1 MKETIKKIIVSV
13 MAMASITTFFVGCS
27 GNQESLPPDT
37 STTVSSSITETPGV
51 PVATGEFTVQFAY
64 WFDSITEPFT
74 NAFEAT
80 GKTLLGKIPIYKDTE
95 GNELIVSGRNP
106 VYLDDGKIAPN
117 DLFKHLRTEATGERV
132 YAYLE
137 TPADEIATKFEQLL
151 KDTGTTQLTSLAER
165 ISSDNRLTFLDGV
178 RYDVYVNNMPTDIT
192 YSTAD
197 KVIPIYSVL
206 NKLNLA
212 WFKGD
217 VTNNTATLKL
227 YTGVGTIAI
236 QIETDENGVYIW
248 SYPDQI
254 DTGVANGSEF
264 RFTTNGFSLSPE
276 KIQTLLGYDVDVYSG
291 GTNYI
296 NIVTD
301 NKDLITSSSDLNIE
315 NPMDI
320 NDVLNPELNYE
331 DTSKPIVKPDTSEPT
346 ESSDTSSSEP
356 TSDTHE
362 PTSEPTSSS
371 TPSQPTTS
379 QPTSSSSNSNNSKP
393 TGDTSSSSS
402 SGGTSSSSSTT
413 SKPTTS
419 TGTTSTWNPDAPGN
433 TPGPYGG
440 YYDASGKLHAINKNV
455 PRDSSG
461 YPVVSFWSEDGSY
474 KMTKAD
480 MEKQREIESKI
491 FSGELSA
498 EDILA
503 MLEGRS

>member
-37 STTVSSSITETPGV
+37 STTISSSVTETPGV

-95 GNELIVSGRNP
+95 GNELIVSGHNP
-106 VYLDDGKIAPN
+106 IYLDDGKIAPN
-117 DLFKHLRTEATGERV
+117 DLFRNLRTEVTGERV

-151 KDTGTTQLTSLAER
+151 KDTKTTQLTSLAER
-165 ISSDNRLTFLDGV
+165 QSEDNRLTFLDDV

-217 VTNNTATLKL
+217 VTNNTAILKL
-227 YTGVGTIAI
+227 YTGVGTIEI
-236 QIETDENGVYIW
+236 QIETDENGVYVW

-301 NKDLITSSSDLNIE
+301 NKDLIASSSDLNIE

-320 NDVLNPELNYE
+320 NDVLNPELNTI
-331 DTSKPIVKPDTSEPT
+331 DTSKPIKTEGSSSNSSSEPT
-346 ESSDTSSSEP
+346 TSSDTSSSEP

-362 PTSEPTSSS
+362 PTSSSGDNTSKPTSSS
-371 TPSQPTTS
+371 SSNSAPNTSKPTSSSSQPTTS
-379 QPTSSSSNSNNSKP
+379 KP
-393 TGDTSSSSS
+393 TSSSSS
-402 SGGTSSSSSTT
+402 SGGS
-413 SKPTTS
+413 TS
-419 TGTTSTWNPDAPGN
+419 TGNA
-433 TPGPYGG
+433 PYGG
-440 YYDASGKLHAINKNV
+440 YYDESGALHANNKDV
-455 PRDSSG
+455 PRDADG
-461 YPVVSFWSEDGSY
+461 YPVVSFWAEDGSY

-480 MEKQREIESKI
+480 KEAWDAETQRIWQGEYRPEINISWDD
-491 FSGELSA
+491 LP
-498 EDILA
+498 
-503 MLEGRS
+503 